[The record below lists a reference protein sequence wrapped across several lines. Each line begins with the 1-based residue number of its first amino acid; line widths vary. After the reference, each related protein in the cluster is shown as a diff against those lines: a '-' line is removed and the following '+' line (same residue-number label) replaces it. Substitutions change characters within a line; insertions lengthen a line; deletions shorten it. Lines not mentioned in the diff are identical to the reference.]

1 MAWTRVNGRLFQK
14 MYVENFLVYE
24 GKNSQQS
31 LHMFKFCAIAFLCKL
46 EMVKQKVS
54 VDLRQN
60 DPNTIW
66 RRCDLKQHS
75 FSSFLCL
82 KTSAERS
89 KAYIKQIRTFSK

>member
-1 MAWTRVNGRLFQK
+1 
-14 MYVENFLVYE
+14 MYLENLLVYE
-24 GKNSQQS
+24 GKISQQS
-31 LHMFKFCAIAFLCKL
+31 LYMFKFCAIAFLCKL

-82 KTSAERS
+82 KTSAEGS